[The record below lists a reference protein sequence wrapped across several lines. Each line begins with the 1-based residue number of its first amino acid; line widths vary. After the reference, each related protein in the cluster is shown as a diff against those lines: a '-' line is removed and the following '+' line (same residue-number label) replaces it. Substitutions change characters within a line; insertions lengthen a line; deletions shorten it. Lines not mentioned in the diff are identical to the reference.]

1 MSAGRFSVMS
11 RVAATVLIVVIVS
24 FGVIVQQ
31 SGTADALPVGV
42 WSSPVQISSVELIR
56 GDIDGNIVYEYGWS
70 NLAVSDDGGATWDP
84 EMSYR
89 GHLDASEGTVHRV
102 DVRDVPV
109 LGTIVFMKST
119 DHGTTWSSPVV
130 IMQESGNDGGYRIAK
145 FDTTIIVYTFENAGT
160 SYGLIKSSKSID
172 DGATWSSPVMVDPT
186 VHCEDPLASPMVY
199 LNGIVYMT
207 YYNYSY
213 DDPVFSDIIVIK
225 SSDLGT
231 SWEDRTVVGSG
242 YTPTIAADSGSIYVT
257 YWDDSG
263 SGLVLVKSTDGDTWS
278 SPVVVGDMINGT
290 DPQTFHSICAKGG
303 AVFVA
308 YITYDNPG
316 GIDEY
321 WVHVNYSGDSGATWE
336 DMGNVTGGD
345 GDEMYPNVMFDGAK
359 LHLTWIDAQGSGG
372 WGGVTFYR
380 SFTLN
385 EPVPEFATLLLPIV
399 GTALLVSG
407 LVLARRR

>member
-1 MSAGRFSVMS
+1 M
-11 RVAATVLIVVIVS
+11 
-24 FGVIVQQ
+24 QQ
-31 SGTADALPVGV
+31 SGTAGALPVGV
-42 WSSPVQISSVELIR
+42 WSSPVQISSVELMR
-56 GDIDGNIVYEYGWS
+56 GDVDGNVVYEYGWS
-70 NLAVSDDGGATWDP
+70 NLAVSDDGGATWNP
-84 EMSYR
+84 EISCGGY
-89 GHLDASEGTVHRV
+89 LDASGGTVYRV
-102 DVRDVPV
+102 SVSDVPV
-109 LGTIVFMKST
+109 LGTLVFTKST

-207 YYNYSY
+207 YYNYS
-213 DDPVFSDIIVIK
+213 DDTPVFSDIVVIK
-225 SSDLGT
+225 SLDLGT
-231 SWEDRTVVGSG
+231 SWEDRTVVGAG

-257 YWDDSG
+257 YWDG
-263 SGLVLVKSTDGDTWS
+263 SGLMLVKSTDGDTWS
-278 SPVVVGDMINGT
+278 SPVVVGDFVKIT
-290 DPQTFHSICAKGG
+290 DPQTFHSICAKDG

-316 GIDEY
+316 GVDEY

-336 DMGNVTGGD
+336 DMGDVTGGD
-345 GDEMYPNVMFDGAK
+345 GGEMYPYLMLTPTT
-359 LHLTWIDAQGSGG
+359 LHITWVDNMGSGG

-380 SFTLN
+380 SFTFD
-385 EPVPEFATLLLPIV
+385 EPIPEFSAVLLPVV
-399 GTALLVSG
+399 GTALLVAG
-407 LVLARRR
+407 LLVARKR